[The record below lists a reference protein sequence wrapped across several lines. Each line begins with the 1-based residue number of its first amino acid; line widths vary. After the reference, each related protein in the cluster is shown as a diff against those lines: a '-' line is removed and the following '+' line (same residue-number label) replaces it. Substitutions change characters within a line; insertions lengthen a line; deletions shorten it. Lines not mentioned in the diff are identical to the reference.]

1 MSMKN
6 FRNTSLG
13 DFLDLLYVEGINHKL
28 VPPDKNSSDL
38 IDLNGIFRIYTKY
51 HTISFDDGGCF
62 ISIKEK
68 E

>member
-1 MSMKN
+1 MNAKT
-6 FRNTSLG
+6 FKNTSLG
-13 DFLDLLYVEGINHKL
+13 EFLDLLYVEGINHKF

-51 HTISFDDGGCF
+51 HIISFDDGGCF

>member
-1 MSMKN
+1 MSIKN

-13 DFLDLLYVEGINHKL
+13 DFLDLLSSEGVNHIL
-28 VPPDKNSSDL
+28 VPPDKNSSDF